1 MQHLKPRVAGLAPA
15 LSRNKTF
22 AVLARPAFA
31 GPTPESVRDAKIIR
45 KLRPGVCAHLMSL
58 SREARAESA
67 KVYAFQFYEHLLPF
81 TRPSQAFQDLV
92 AEALMAQCWGEQ
104 MGRKIATPTGPAVE
118 SGEDPGRRPAGSA
131 AVILNDPSRG
141 RLACV
146 RIDIAP
152 YRDKA
157 IELIQRNQIRF
168 NCPEVNSKGAGAEEF
183 VRQQLAR
190 TLGAIDQR
198 VTTALMNMKPS
209 ASGEDRTGLLFPVN
223 QGYADGLERIRS
235 IFEAMVQQILADCR
249 LPANNK
255 AMAVPVSRA
264 IIATPARAAYPVPVI
279 EGAVA
284 TRAPALNEQEL
295 NAYGRLL
302 LDQMRSTPRYAE
314 ACTRVG
320 QVKPGFANERALTE
334 VDQYLL
340 DLDPELLEIVRGTR
354 QWVTNENANAFNFR
368 IGNTNAGTTGRDP
381 VERRTWLLN
390 VRDRAARQLTAAC
403 GRNPM
408 PLVTFVPP
416 QGGRKAPGPSQK
428 RPAGVPVALS
438 RVGRV
443 QGWNHGYG
451 TSVRILEGIQDQ
463 DPQLCERLQR
473 EPSEQRRTQ
482 VALERINQW
491 ILPMRRP
498 MPPVSNLDPRWTY
511 SAYAL
516 PFEYPAIFRQS
527 GLFVMRDDDFAS
539 DRLIAA
545 RTLAQACAA
554 PSASTSVKPVA
565 VRGEAVSSG
574 EENSGVKRRPR
585 FAR

>member
-15 LSRNKTF
+15 LSRNKTL

-45 KLRPGVCAHLMSL
+45 KLRPEVCANLMSL
-58 SREARAESA
+58 SQDSRNVNA
-67 KVYAFQFYEHLLPF
+67 KNVVRQFFGHLVFP
-81 TRPSQAFQDLV
+81 PSQAYQALV

-104 MGRKIATPTGPAVE
+104 MNRKIATPTGPAVE
-118 SGEDPGRRPAGSA
+118 SGEDPGRVAGKPAGSA

-255 AMAVPVSRA
+255 AVAVPVSRA
-264 IIATPARAAYPVPVI
+264 VIATPVRAAYPVPVI

-302 LDQMRSTPRYAE
+302 LDQMRGTPRYVE
-314 ACTRVG
+314 ACMYVG
-320 QVKPGFANERALTE
+320 QVKPGLANEMALAQ

-340 DLDPELLEIVRGTR
+340 DLDPELLAIVRGTR

-368 IGNTNAGTTGRDP
+368 IGNTNAGTAGRDP

-390 VRDRAARQLTAAC
+390 VRDRAARQLTASC

-416 QGGRKAPGPSQK
+416 QGGRKAPGPSPK
-428 RPAGVPVALS
+428 
-438 RVGRV
+438 GR
-443 QGWNHGYG
+443 
-451 TSVRILEGIQDQ
+451 
-463 DPQLCERLQR
+463 
-473 EPSEQRRTQ
+473 
-482 VALERINQW
+482 
-491 ILPMRRP
+491 
-498 MPPVSNLDPRWTY
+498 
-511 SAYAL
+511 
-516 PFEYPAIFRQS
+516 
-527 GLFVMRDDDFAS
+527 
-539 DRLIAA
+539 
-545 RTLAQACAA
+545 
-554 PSASTSVKPVA
+554 
-565 VRGEAVSSG
+565 
-574 EENSGVKRRPR
+574 
-585 FAR
+585 